1 MGAYEYE
8 TKTKL
13 DKMEEEQRIKF
24 EEKLKKKTLDNTY
37 FYRENKTSFT
47 ITCKEN
53 TYRIDV
59 DSKVN
64 DENLAKQYSKNTKLW
79 KLQVQRNG
87 KGTSDT
93 YANVVYPESD
103 KKDFYKQIVYA
114 IIRSLNV
121 QQGVYVTEGK

>member
-8 TKTKL
+8 TKTNL
-13 DKMEEEQRIKF
+13 DKMKGSERIKF
-24 EEKLKKKTLDNTY
+24 EEILKEATLNNSI
-37 FYRENKTSFT
+37 FYREDRTAFT
-47 ITCKEN
+47 ITCMEN

-64 DENLAKQYSKNTKLW
+64 DENLTKQYSKDTKLW

-87 KGTSDT
+87 KGISDT

>member
-13 DKMEEEQRIKF
+13 DKMKGSERIKF
-24 EEKLKKKTLDNTY
+24 EEILKEVTLNNSI
-37 FYRENKTSFT
+37 FYREDRTAFT
-47 ITCKEN
+47 ITCMEN

-64 DENLAKQYSKNTKLW
+64 DENLTKQYSKDTKLW

-114 IIRSLNV
+114 IIRSLIV

>member
-1 MGAYEYE
+1 MGAYEYD

-13 DKMEEEQRIKF
+13 DKMKERECAEF
-24 EEKLKKKTLDNTY
+24 EEILKNSTLNNSI
-37 FYRENKTSFT
+37 FYREDRTAFT
-47 ITCKEN
+47 ITCAEN

-64 DENLAKQYSKNTKLW
+64 DENLTKQYSTNTKLW

-93 YANVVYPESD
+93 YANVVYPESE

-114 IIRSLNV
+114 IIRSLRV